1 MIPTFFSNWFRAGVS
16 LTKVEHVLETPDVF
30 SPGRIGP
37 LTLRNRIIKAATYE
51 GLAHRSRVTTD
62 LVEFHRA
69 YAAGGVG
76 MTTVAYCAVAP
87 EGRTA
92 PDQIQWTDEAM
103 PGLRTLTAAVHGEGA
118 AISAQIGHAGPVADP
133 RGNKRPALSP
143 STRFPNMS
151 GGVSRKAK
159 VARPGADQRGSRRG
173 GHAARSRPAS
183 TPSRCT
189 SATATWPAPS

>member
-1 MIPTFFSNWFRAGVS
+1 MGV
-16 LTKVEHVLETPDVF
+16 PDVF

-51 GLAHRSRVTTD
+51 GLSHRSRVTTD
-62 LVEFHRA
+62 LVNFHRE

-92 PDQIQWTDEAM
+92 PDQILWTDEAM
-103 PGLRTLTAAVHGEGA
+103 PGLRALTDAVHAEGA
-118 AISAQIGHAGPVADP
+118 AVSAQLGHAGPVADP
-133 RGNKRPALSP
+133 RGNKAPALSP

-151 GGVSRKAK
+151 GGVTRRAG
-159 VARPGADQRGSRRG
+159 RADLERITAA
-173 GHAARSRPAS
+173 HADAAGRAI
-183 TPSRCT
+183 
-189 SATATWPAPS
+189 